1 MLNFRWIFAFVIA
14 LTPFIGGAAF
24 ALDTDRPDVA
34 EFIDEMVEQEGFSR
48 AELTSLLAGAKSQTK
63 ILEAM
68 RRPAEKSKPW
78 HEYRDI
84 FIQDKRIDAGVA
96 FWDEHADTIA
106 RISEETGVPGEILVG
121 IIGVETYY
129 GRITGSYRVLD
140 ALATLGFDY
149 PPRAKFFRKELK
161 EFLLLAREESVPVDA
176 ALGSYAGAMGSPQF
190 IPSSYRAYSVDAD
203 ADGRRDLFNSWTD
216 IIGSVANYF
225 VRHRWESGA
234 PVIAK
239 ATLDEAFSGQVP
251 EKNTLKADSSIE
263 ALRAQGVTI
272 HTTDELAGQM
282 PARLIA
288 MQGEEGPI
296 YHVGLH
302 NFYVIT
308 RYNRS
313 AMYAM
318 AVWELGTTI
327 AARRDDQRRAMLV
340 D

>member
-1 MLNFRWIFAFVIA
+1 
-14 LTPFIGGAAF
+14 
-24 ALDTDRPDVA
+24 
-34 EFIDEMVEQEGFSR
+34 
-48 AELTSLLAGAKSQTK
+48 
-63 ILEAM
+63 
-68 RRPAEKSKPW
+68 
-78 HEYRDI
+78 
-84 FIQDKRIDAGVA
+84 
-96 FWDEHADTIA
+96 
-106 RISEETGVPGEILVG
+106 
-121 IIGVETYY
+121 
-129 GRITGSYRVLD
+129 
-140 ALATLGFDY
+140 
-149 PPRAKFFRKELK
+149 
-161 EFLLLAREESVPVDA
+161 
-176 ALGSYAGAMGSPQF
+176 MGSPQF

-203 ADGRRDLFNSWTD
+203 ADGKRDLFNSWTD

-239 ATLDEAFSGQVP
+239 ATRDDAFTGQVP

-263 ALRAQGVTI
+263 ALLAQGVTI
-272 HTTDELAGQM
+272 HTSDELTAQM

-288 MQGEEGPI
+288 MQGEEGPV

-318 AVWELGTTI
+318 AVWELGTKI